1 MDSSFTLSSIR
12 TPMLTISKLS
22 TEYFEI
28 FSFLCY
34 EGTDFDDIF
43 DYQRSAWLVVAVCAC

>member
-34 EGTDFDDIF
+34 EDFDDIF
-43 DYQRSAWLVVAVCAC
+43 DYQRSARLVVVVCAC